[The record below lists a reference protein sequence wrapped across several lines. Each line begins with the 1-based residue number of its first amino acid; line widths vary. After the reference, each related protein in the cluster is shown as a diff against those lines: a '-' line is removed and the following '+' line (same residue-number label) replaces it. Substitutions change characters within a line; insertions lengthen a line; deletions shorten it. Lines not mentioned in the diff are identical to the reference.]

1 MAVNLSL
8 TIFYGFSIR
17 GDSTPKEKMPR
28 DGTVFQLTSNVI
40 LFLQQI
46 NEFVDTLA
54 MILTQDTSYNQ
65 VCGKNERFYLTLLSF
80 LFMIEKYFGIYLV
93 EIQWKMHSILN
104 DLREILVIYCF
115 SFKNETGGKLKELA
129 LLSIFNLYTHPC
141 KILDIIAFTKKNQC

>member
-1 MAVNLSL
+1 MALNLSL

-65 VCGKNERFYLTLLSF
+65 VCVENKIMILP
-80 LFMIEKYFGIYLV
+80 LFKECTMFHSRRYVREFFKKHKKYLV
-93 EIQWKMHSILN
+93 N
-104 DLREILVIYCF
+104 LV
-115 SFKNETGGKLKELA
+115 L
-129 LLSIFNLYTHPC
+129 
-141 KILDIIAFTKKNQC
+141 